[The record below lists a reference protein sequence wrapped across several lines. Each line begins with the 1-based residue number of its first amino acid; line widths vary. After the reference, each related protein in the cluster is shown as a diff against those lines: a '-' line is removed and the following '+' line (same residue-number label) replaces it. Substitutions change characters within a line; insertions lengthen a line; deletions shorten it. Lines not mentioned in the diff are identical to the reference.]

1 MVKDIGSIYKYNQPK
16 KSTTAFKKP
25 VLSSSADHA
34 ISASIS
40 TGTSISS
47 QLDNK
52 YIFTDKNKNSTSN
65 TNDIHSC
72 LTPQKQNYSV
82 HVTSTTTSLTSL
94 NTTLPIAFVE
104 FHKTKQLLP
113 SGK

>member
-65 TNDIHSC
+65 TND
-72 LTPQKQNYSV
+72 TFEKQCVELKCMLQSSRLEDCMK
-82 HVTSTTTSLTSL
+82 TIGIDLSLCNRSS
-94 NTTLPIAFVE
+94 FE
-104 FHKTKQLLP
+104 Q
-113 SGK
+113 